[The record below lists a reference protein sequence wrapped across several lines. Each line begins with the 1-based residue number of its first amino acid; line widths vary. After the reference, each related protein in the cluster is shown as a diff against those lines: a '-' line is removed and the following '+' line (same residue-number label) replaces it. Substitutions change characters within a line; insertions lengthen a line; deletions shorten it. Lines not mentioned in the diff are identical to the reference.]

1 MSKHTINKKKR
12 KAIHLMSMNELIEL
26 QNDIK
31 EEINNRRFGL

>member
-1 MSKHTINKKKR
+1 MSKISDKER